1 MAGNALVN
9 IFRTHELRQRVFFT
23 IVMLFIFR
31 LGATIPL
38 PGIDFIRLQEEI
50 QRPMSGSDVNIID
63 YLDLFVGGAFRNF
76 SIFMLG
82 IMPYITSSII
92 FQLLVVIVPRLK
104 KIQEE
109 EGGRKKIQR
118 YMRYGTVVLCL
129 VQGYFFIQNQIIPK
143 NIYNMG
149 QVEFVILAMLSIT
162 AGSVFLMWL
171 GEQINQ
177 RGIGNGTSLIIFA
190 GIVVR
195 IPDIFLQMG
204 IFRSFLNFIETILV
218 FLGFIPRHGVLV
230 PLNTRATET
239 MSPIFVLIAIVMFT
253 VVVAL
258 IVYEQRG
265 QRKIPVH
272 YAKRVIGRK
281 IYGSQNTYLPFKL
294 NPSGVIPIIFANALM
309 IAPIQL
315 FSSLGQNSEFFR
327 SLARFLNPSGGWY
340 LLIYSLLIVF
350 FAYFYTQVSL
360 NPQEISKQIRENGG
374 SIPGIR
380 SEKMEQYLTRI
391 LNRIILPGSLFL
403 AFIAIIPNVVTNI
416 FGFPYSVSR
425 ILGGTSLIIL
435 VGVGLDTM
443 SQVES
448 YLRMHHQDGLV
459 KKGKIKARNL

>member
-9 IFRTHELRQRVFFT
+9 IFRTYELRQRVFFT
-23 IVMLFIFR
+23 IIMLFIFR

-38 PGIDFIRLQEEI
+38 PGIDFIALQEALK
-50 QRPMSGSDVNIID
+50 QPMSGNNVNILD
-63 YLDLFVGGAFRNF
+63 YIDLFAGGAFRNF

-92 FQLLVVIVPRLK
+92 IQLLIVVVPRLK
-104 KIQEE
+104 KISEE
-109 EGGRKKIQR
+109 EGGKKKIQR
-118 YMRYGTVVLCL
+118 YMRYATVVICL
-129 VQGYFFIQNQIIPK
+129 VQGYFLITSQIPARFIKIGDFEFKIIS
-143 NIYNMG
+143 
-149 QVEFVILAMLSIT
+149 LLSVT
-162 AGSVFLMWL
+162 AGSVFLMWV

-195 IPDIFLQMG
+195 LP
-204 IFRSFLNFIETILV
+204 N
-218 FLGFIPRHGVLV
+218 VLV
-230 PLNTRATET
+230 QLGILKSIMSFIDEILMSVGLLRNRVFSPANAQASDQINPLF
-239 MSPIFVLIAIVMFT
+239 ILIAIIMF
-253 VVVAL
+253 VVIVAL
-258 IVYEQRG
+258 IIYEQRG

-309 IAPIQL
+309 ILPIQI
-315 FSSLGQNSEFFR
+315 FQSLSQYEIFAK
-327 SLARFLNPSGGWY
+327 LAQFLNPSGGWY
-340 LLIYSLLIVF
+340 LVLYAILIVF
-350 FAYFYTQVSL
+350 FAYFYTQVTL

-380 SEKMEQYLTRI
+380 SEKMEEYLVRI
-391 LNRIILPGSLFL
+391 LYRIILPGSLFL
-403 AFIAIIPNVVTNI
+403 ALIAIIPNIVTKI
-416 FGFPYSVSR
+416 FAFPYSVANFM
-425 ILGGTSLIIL
+425 GGTSLIIL

-443 SQVES
+443 SQIES